1 VAKPFLRSGNLDD
14 VLTLGENGQPVY
26 ALASQLREALRLQQQ
41 PAVADCL
48 AIPIPN
54 AQGDRIDWYSPIA
67 GRAISWHAADDD
79 ARAAALP
86 LLEHFQATAEAI
98 NLRARHSGKASLK
111 MFATLLGKAMQ
122 FPDQNAVFLVDGK
135 PVITFWGCVKA
146 DGKIRPA
153 PLDCL
158 RPKDRPAPPIAPP
171 IVEPVAE
178 PVVEPIAEPIAEPSP
193 APLPPAAADKSH
205 HAWWLLLLPAT
216 FMLAA
221 AIWLLIPKPTP
232 QPAIEIAEP
241 AKVPAKPVMTPFAL
255 QLPLG
260 HAEVLPPPV
269 ITPVVVDKLALTLP
283 AGSVKAGST
292 AFLNGKW
299 RVTLA
304 IKDPLTGKPPSL
316 LYQFNRGKGTARI
329 VQGDKVTCRV
339 EVNAG
344 LMQSGNLVINSRT
357 KARCSD
363 GSRYQM
369 PELVCK
375 QGDAGTAAE
384 CTGRYGNNETVFPMT
399 IKRESK

>member
-1 VAKPFLRSGNLDD
+1 MAKPFLRSGNLDD

-26 ALASQLREALRLQQQ
+26 ALAAQLREALRLQQQ

-48 AIPIPN
+48 AIPLPN
-54 AQGDRIDWYSPIA
+54 AQGDRIDWYAPIA
-67 GRAISWHAADDD
+67 GRAISWHVADEQQ
-79 ARAAALP
+79 RAAALP
-86 LLEHFQATAEAI
+86 LLEHFQNTVEAI
-98 NLRARHSGKASLK
+98 TLRARHSGKASLQ
-111 MFATLLGKAMQ
+111 MFAALLNKAMQ

-146 DGKIRPA
+146 DGQIRSA

-158 RPKDRPAPPIAPP
+158 RPKDRPAPALAP
-171 IVEPVAE
+171 
-178 PVVEPIAEPIAEPSP
+178 PVVEPIAEPQPVLMPSEPPQPPLAE
-193 APLPPAAADKSH
+193 DKSRRI
-205 HAWWLLLLPAT
+205 WWLLPAV
-216 FMLAA
+216 FILAA
-221 AIWLLIPKPTP
+221 AIWLLLPKPTVQP
-232 QPAIEIAEP
+232 PINVVEPIIKLPPKPAIA
-241 AKVPAKPVMTPFAL
+241 PVKL
-255 QLPLG
+255 QLPLA

-283 AGSVKAGST
+283 AEDVKAGST

-316 LYQFNRGKGTARI
+316 LYQFKNGKGIARI

-339 EVNAG
+339 EAHAG

-375 QGDAGTAAE
+375 QGDASAAE
-384 CTGRYGNNETVFPMT
+384 CSGRYGNNETVFPMT

>member
-54 AQGDRIDWYSPIA
+54 AQGDRIDWYAPIA

-86 LLEHFQATAEAI
+86 LLEHFQATTDAI
-98 NLRARHSGKASLK
+98 NLRARHSGKANLQ
-111 MFATLLGKAMQ
+111 MFAALLSKAMQ

-146 DGKIRPA
+146 DGQIRAA

-171 IVEPVAE
+171 IIEPIVESI
-178 PVVEPIAEPIAEPSP
+178 VEPIAETQPP
-193 APLPPAAADKSH
+193 APLPPVVNDRPH
-205 HAWWLLLLPAT
+205 QAWWLLLLPVALI
-216 FMLAA
+216 LAA
-221 AIWLLIPKPTP
+221 TVWLLPP
-232 QPAIEIAEP
+232 QPAPQPVIAIAEP
-241 AKVPAKPVMTPFAL
+241 ANIQPKPVIIPAAL
-255 QLPLG
+255 QLPLA

-283 AGSVKAGST
+283 AEAVKAGST
-292 AFLNGKW
+292 TFLNGKW

-316 LYQFNRGKGTARI
+316 LYQFHRGKGTARI

-339 EVNAG
+339 DVNAG

-375 QGDAGTAAE
+375 QGDAVAAE
-384 CTGRYGNNETVFPMT
+384 CSGRYGNNETVFPMT

>member
-1 VAKPFLRSGNLDD
+1 MAKPFLRSGNLDD

-48 AIPIPN
+48 AIPILN
-54 AQGDRIDWYSPIA
+54 AQGDRIDWYAPIA

-79 ARAAALP
+79 ARSAALP
-86 LLEHFQATAEAI
+86 LLEHFQITAEAI
-98 NLRARHSGKASLK
+98 SLRARHSGKANLQ
-111 MFATLLGKAMQ
+111 MFATLLSKAMQ

-146 DGKIRPA
+146 DGKIRTA

-171 IVEPVAE
+171 IIEPVAE
-178 PVVEPIAEPIAEPSP
+178 PIAA
-193 APLPPAAADKSH
+193 APLPPVAEDKSH
-205 HAWWLLLLPAT
+205 HVWWLLLLPAA
-216 FMLAA
+216 FILAA
-221 AIWLLIPKPTP
+221 AIWLLLPKPTSQEAIKTVEP
-232 QPAIEIAEP
+232 VKVQP
-241 AKVPAKPVMTPFAL
+241 KPVITPAAL

-260 HAEVLPPPV
+260 YAEVQPPPV

-283 AGSVKAGST
+283 AEAVKIGST

-375 QGDAGTAAE
+375 QGEAGTAAE

>member
-1 VAKPFLRSGNLDD
+1 MAKPFLRSGNLVD

-26 ALASQLREALRLQQQ
+26 ALAAQLREALRLQQQ

-48 AIPIPN
+48 AIPLPN
-54 AQGDRIDWYSPIA
+54 AQGDRIDWYAPIA
-67 GRAISWHAADDD
+67 GRAISWHAADEQQ
-79 ARAAALP
+79 RAAALP
-86 LLEHFQATAEAI
+86 LLEHFQNTAEAI
-98 NLRARHSGKASLK
+98 TLRARHSGKASLQ
-111 MFATLLGKAMQ
+111 MFAALLSKAMQ

-146 DGKIRPA
+146 DGQIRSA

-158 RPKDRPAPPIAPP
+158 RPQDRPAPPIATP

-178 PVVEPIAEPIAEPSP
+178 PIAEPEP
-193 APLPPAAADKSH
+193 APLPPVTEDPPRR
-205 HAWWLLLLPAT
+205 AWWLLLLPAVLI
-216 FMLAA
+216 LAA
-221 AIWLLIPKPTP
+221 AIWLLLPKPTA
-232 QPAIEIAEP
+232 QPPMKIVEP
-241 AKVPAKPVMTPFAL
+241 VIKLHPKLVITPVVL
-255 QLPLG
+255 QLPLA

-269 ITPVVVDKLALTLP
+269 ITPVVVDRLALTLP
-283 AGSVKAGST
+283 AEDVKAGST

-316 LYQFNRGKGTARI
+316 LYQFKNGKGTARI

-375 QGDAGTAAE
+375 QGDAAAAE
-384 CTGRYGNNETVFPMT
+384 CSGRYGNSETVFPMT

>member
-1 VAKPFLRSGNLDD
+1 MAKPFLRSGNLDD

-26 ALASQLREALRLQQQ
+26 ALAAQLREALRLQQQ

-48 AIPIPN
+48 AIPLPN
-54 AQGDRIDWYSPIA
+54 AQGDRIDWYAPIA
-67 GRAISWHAADDD
+67 GRAISWHAADEQQ
-79 ARAAALP
+79 RAAALP

-98 NLRARHSGKASLK
+98 TLRARHSGKASLQ
-111 MFATLLGKAMQ
+111 MFAALLNKAMQ

-146 DGKIRPA
+146 DGQIRSA
-153 PLDCL
+153 PWDCL
-158 RPKDRPAPPIAPP
+158 RPKDRPAPPIAAP
-171 IVEPVAE
+171 IIE
-178 PVVEPIAEPIAEPSP
+178 PVVESIAEPEPVPVALTKVAE
-193 APLPPAAADKSH
+193 DKPR
-205 HAWWLLLLPAT
+205 HAWRLLLLPAV

-221 AIWLLIPKPTP
+221 SFWLLLPKPAP
-232 QPAIEIAEP
+232 QPPIKAAEP
-241 AKVPAKPVMTPFAL
+241 VNLQPRPILAPATL
-255 QLPLG
+255 QLPLA

-283 AGSVKAGST
+283 AEAVKVGST

-316 LYQFNRGKGTARI
+316 LYQFKNGKGIARI

-369 PELVCK
+369 PELVCR
-375 QGDAGTAAE
+375 QGEAAAAE
-384 CTGRYGNNETVFPMT
+384 CSGRYGNSETVFPMT

>member
-1 VAKPFLRSGNLDD
+1 MAKPFLRSGNLED

-26 ALASQLREALRLQQQ
+26 ALASQLREALHLQQQ

-48 AIPIPN
+48 AIPNPN
-54 AQGDRIDWYSPIA
+54 AQGDRIDWYAPIA
-67 GRAISWHAADDD
+67 GRVISWQAADDD

-86 LLEHFQATAEAI
+86 LLEHFQAIAAAI
-98 NLRARHSGKASLK
+98 NQRASHSGKASLQ
-111 MFATLLGKAMQ
+111 MFAALLSKAMQ

-158 RPKDRPAPPIAPP
+158 RPKDRPAPPI
-171 IVEPVAE
+171 VEPVAE
-178 PVVEPIAEPIAEPSP
+178 AIVEPIAEPQPP
-193 APLPPAAADKSH
+193 APQPPVAAGKSH
-205 HAWWLLLLPAT
+205 HTWWLLLPAAA

-221 AIWLLIPKPTP
+221 AIWLLPLKPAP
-232 QPAIEIAEP
+232 QPTIDIAKP
-241 AKVPAKPVMTPFAL
+241 AKVPPKPVITPVAL

-283 AGSVKAGST
+283 AESVKAGST

-304 IKDPLTGKPPSL
+304 IKEPLTGKPPSL

-375 QGDAGTAAE
+375 QGATGAAD
-384 CTGRYGNNETVFPMT
+384 CSGRYGNNETVFPMT

>member
-1 VAKPFLRSGNLDD
+1 MAKPFLRSGNLDD

-26 ALASQLREALRLQQQ
+26 ALAAQLREALRLQQQ

-48 AIPIPN
+48 AIPLPN
-54 AQGDRIDWYSPIA
+54 AQGDRIDWYAPIT
-67 GRAISWHAADDD
+67 GRAISWHAADEQQ
-79 ARAAALP
+79 RAAALP
-86 LLEHFQATAEAI
+86 LLEHCQNTVEAI
-98 NLRARHSGKASLK
+98 TLRARHSGKASLQ
-111 MFATLLGKAMQ
+111 MFAALLNKAMQ
-122 FPDQNAVFLVDGK
+122 FPDQNAVFLVEGK
-135 PVITFWGCVKA
+135 PVLTFWGCVKA
-146 DGKIRPA
+146 DGQIRSA

-158 RPKDRPAPPIAPP
+158 RPKDRPAPPIVLP
-171 IVEPVAE
+171 IAE
-178 PVVEPIAEPIAEPSP
+178 PVVEPIAEPE
-193 APLPPAAADKSH
+193 PLPLPTVEADKPR
-205 HAWWLLLLPAT
+205 HAWWLLLLPAV
-216 FMLAA
+216 FLLAT
-221 AIWLLIPKPTP
+221 AIWLSLSKSTV
-232 QPAIEIAEP
+232 QPPITVVEPVKFRPRPVIA
-241 AKVPAKPVMTPFAL
+241 PVAL
-255 QLPLG
+255 QLPLA

-283 AGSVKAGST
+283 AEAVKAGST

-316 LYQFNRGKGTARI
+316 LYQFKNGKGIARI

-339 EVNAG
+339 EAHAG

-375 QGDAGTAAE
+375 QGDATAAE
-384 CTGRYGNNETVFPMT
+384 CSGRYGNSETVFPMT

>member
-1 VAKPFLRSGNLDD
+1 MAKPFLRSGNLDD

-48 AIPIPN
+48 AIPN
-54 AQGDRIDWYSPIA
+54 AQGDRIDWYAPIA
-67 GRAISWHAADDD
+67 GRAISWQAADED

-86 LLEHFQATAEAI
+86 LLEHFQTTVETI
-98 NLRARHSGKASLK
+98 SLRARHSGKASLQ
-111 MFATLLGKAMQ
+111 MFAALLSKAMQ

-146 DGKIRPA
+146 DGKIRSA

-158 RPKDRPAPPIAPP
+158 RPKDRPARPIAPP

-178 PVVEPIAEPIAEPSP
+178 PEPIAEPQPP
-193 APLPPAAADKSH
+193 APLPPVAAYKPR
-205 HAWWLLLLPAT
+205 HAWWLLLLPAA

-221 AIWLLIPKPTP
+221 AIWLLLPKPTP
-232 QPAIEIAEP
+232 QPAIDIAEP
-241 AKVPAKPVMTPFAL
+241 AKVQPKPVITPVAL

-269 ITPVVVDKLALTLP
+269 MTPVVVDKLALTLP
-283 AGSVKAGST
+283 AESVKAGST

-375 QGDAGTAAE
+375 QGDSAAAE

>member
-1 VAKPFLRSGNLDD
+1 MAKPFLRSGNLDD
-14 VLTLGENGQPVY
+14 VFTLGENGQPVY
-26 ALASQLREALRLQQQ
+26 ALAAQLREALRLQQQ

-48 AIPIPN
+48 AIPLPN
-54 AQGDRIDWYSPIA
+54 AQGDHIDWYAPIA
-67 GRAISWHAADDD
+67 GRAISWHAADEEE
-79 ARAAALP
+79 RAAALP
-86 LLEHFQATAEAI
+86 LLEHFQTTAEAI
-98 NLRARHSGKASLK
+98 SLRARHSGKASLQ
-111 MFATLLGKAMQ
+111 MFAALLSKAMQ

-146 DGKIRPA
+146 DGKIRTA

-158 RPKDRPAPPIAPP
+158 RPKDCPAPPIIPA
-171 IVEPVAE
+171 
-178 PVVEPIAEPIAEPSP
+178 VVEPIAEPQP
-193 APLPPAAADKSH
+193 APVPPPPPVTVDKPRRTR
-205 HAWWLLLLPAT
+205 WLLLLPAA
-216 FMLAA
+216 FILAA
-221 AIWLLIPKPTP
+221 SIWLLLPKPSP
-232 QPAIEIAEP
+232 QPPIKVAEP
-241 AKVPAKPVMTPFAL
+241 VKVLPKPVISPVAL
-255 QLPLG
+255 QLPLA

-283 AGSVKAGST
+283 AEAVKAGST
-292 AFLNGKW
+292 TFLNGKW

-304 IKDPLTGKPPSL
+304 IRDPLTGKPPSL
-316 LYQFNRGKGTARI
+316 LYQFNNGKGTARI

-344 LMQSGNLVINSRT
+344 LMQSGNLVINSRS

-375 QGDAGTAAE
+375 QGDAAAAE
-384 CTGRYGNNETVFPMT
+384 CSGRYGNNETVFPMT

>member
-1 VAKPFLRSGNLDD
+1 MTFLHWAKMGK
-14 VLTLGENGQPVY
+14 PVY

-54 AQGDRIDWYSPIA
+54 AQGDRIDWYAPIA
-67 GRAISWHAADDD
+67 GRAISWYAADDD

-86 LLEHFQATAEAI
+86 LLEHFQATADAI
-98 NLRARHSGKASLK
+98 NLRARHSGKANLQ
-111 MFATLLGKAMQ
+111 MFAALLSKAMQ

-146 DGKIRPA
+146 DGQIRAA

-171 IVEPVAE
+171 IIEPVVE
-178 PVVEPIAEPIAEPSP
+178 SIVEPIAETQPP
-193 APLPPAAADKSH
+193 APLPPVVNDRPH
-205 HAWWLLLLPAT
+205 QAWWLLLLPVALI
-216 FMLAA
+216 LAA
-221 AIWLLIPKPTP
+221 TVWLLPP
-232 QPAIEIAEP
+232 QPAPQPVIAIAEP
-241 AKVPAKPVMTPFAL
+241 AKIQPKPVIIPAAL
-255 QLPLG
+255 QLPLA

-283 AGSVKAGST
+283 AEAVKAGST

-316 LYQFNRGKGTARI
+316 LYQFHRGKGTARI
-329 VQGDKVTCRV
+329 VQGDKVTCRAD
-339 EVNAG
+339 VNAG

-375 QGDAGTAAE
+375 QGDASAAAAE
-384 CTGRYGNNETVFPMT
+384 CSGRYGNNETVFPMT